1 MPILVPG
8 TPRWPGV
15 MAGTYLGC
23 WARGHL
29 EPLIVT
35 SQLLPA
41 EMLVPPRD
49 RRVPPPWGPKL
60 GCRELTW
67 GSWAETGAAGRA
79 VNQCP
84 HPNERPARATPGL
97 APLLARGHYHEE
109 EAAEGGRALNAEA
122 RGLAGLH
129 HAEHHVGRP
138 CHRRPPRLQG
148 THQHVHEVLEAGG
161 GLRPAGR
168 QGISGGT
175 GRGAQTSPPTLPS
188 PGPALVQQH
197 AAASP
202 SHRHPVGAGGAAVCG
217 GVQRGAE
224 GHAAERQ
231 PRPAPQRCALGVE
244 LQDGQREHA
253 MATGSSL
260 LVGTVPGLRRGGPT
274 AHRPV
279 FCLPPH
285 PPWPD
290 SRRSPRGQGHRRGPT
305 WVRMGRQLS
314 RTQVPLHSWLR
325 VHPSPHQPQ
334 PMKRSARRQ
343 RSQVKKWRQPGP
355 VTFTRHTWGHRMEVS
370 RRCGGAGPMSHPGPP
385 PAHLGAG
392 GEEQ

>member
-1 MPILVPG
+1 M
-8 TPRWPGV
+8 
-15 MAGTYLGC
+15 
-23 WARGHL
+23 
-29 EPLIVT
+29 
-35 SQLLPA
+35 
-41 EMLVPPRD
+41 
-49 RRVPPPWGPKL
+49 
-60 GCRELTW
+60 
-67 GSWAETGAAGRA
+67 
-79 VNQCP
+79 
-84 HPNERPARATPGL
+84 
-97 APLLARGHYHEE
+97 
-109 EAAEGGRALNAEA
+109 
-122 RGLAGLH
+122 
-129 HAEHHVGRP
+129 
-138 CHRRPPRLQG
+138 
-148 THQHVHEVLEAGG
+148 
-161 GLRPAGR
+161 
-168 QGISGGT
+168 

-244 LQDGQREHA
+244 LWDRQREHA

-274 AHRPV
+274 APHPV

-285 PPWPD
+285 PPRPD

-370 RRCGGAGPMSHPGPP
+370 RGRGGAGPMSHPGPP

-392 GEEQ
+392 GEEQRVLLQPHHVPQRCRLLQREVGQGDDVGAGALQHHLQRGGERGSAPPPGTPHPAPTYSQHPPAGCVPAPCPGGPW